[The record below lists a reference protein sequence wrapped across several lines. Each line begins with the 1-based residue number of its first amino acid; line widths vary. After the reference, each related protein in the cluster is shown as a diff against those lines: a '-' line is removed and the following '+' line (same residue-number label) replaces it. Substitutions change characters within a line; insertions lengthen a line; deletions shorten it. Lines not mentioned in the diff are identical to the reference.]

1 MTSIL
6 KAFVLV
12 VAAEDSMLAVDW
24 QLTSPEKT
32 LVEGGLVEGAAGP

>member
-6 KAFVLV
+6 KAFWVT
-12 VAAEDSMLAVDW
+12 VAAEDTIRAVDW

-32 LVEGGLVEGAAGP
+32 VMEGELVEVAAGP